1 MLFSSKVNPV
11 LYIAEVGSNHE
22 GNFSEAK
29 KLVINASKSK
39 ADVVKLQIFTP
50 ENMVAKKYDQ
60 KRFNHFKKLELNK
73 NQNLEL
79 LKIIKSHKK
88 KTSASIWD
96 VEQIKFFHKY
106 IDIFKIGSGDVHN
119 FQIIEKIIKTKKP
132 LIVSTG
138 LCSLKDIKLTVDF
151 IKKLDKT
158 YITKKRLALLHCN
171 TSYPTP
177 ANDSNLGTIKHL
189 KDKFNLEIGYSDH
202 TIGDETL
209 IYSYLSGAKIIEKHF
224 SNNIK
229 KKTFRDHEISLDKKS
244 VNIFLDKIK
253 KISTYF
259 GTKKKLTN
267 SEKKQNNL
275 YSFRRSIYAKK
286 DISKNE
292 IFSEKN
298 IICLRP
304 YKKNNSVKF
313 FQFIKKKAKK
323 SYKKGD
329 LI

>member
-29 KLVINASKSK
+29 KLVTNACNSK

-60 KRFNHFKKLELNK
+60 KRFDHFKKLQLNK
-73 NQNLEL
+73 KQNLEL
-79 LKIIKSHKK
+79 LKIIKSYKK

-96 VEQIKFFHKY
+96 VDQIHYFNKY

-119 FQIIEKIIKTKKP
+119 FQIIQKIIKTKKP

-151 IKKLDKT
+151 VKKIDKN
-158 YITKKRLALLHCN
+158 YITLKKLALLHCN

-177 ANDSNLGTIKHL
+177 EYDSNLATIKYL
-189 KDKFNLEIGYSDH
+189 EKKFNLDIGYSDH
-202 TIGDETL
+202 TIGDEIL

-224 SNNIK
+224 SNNVK
-229 KKTFRDHEISLDKKS
+229 KKTFRDHQISLDKKS

-253 KISTYF
+253 KISSF
-259 GTKKKLTN
+259 LGLKKKLTK
-267 SEKKQNNL
+267 SEIKQNNL

-292 IFSEKN
+292 KFSEKN

-304 YKKNNSVKF
+304 YIKNNSVKF
-313 FQFIKKKAKK
+313 FDLFNKKSQK